1 MEAKGRKSRP
11 PASVL
16 IDETLKVSH
25 KEAAAVVVAAARKV
39 LFEKLPKAIHVREA

>member
-25 KEAAAVVVAAARKV
+25 KEAAAVVAAARKV